1 MLHGLWRVFV
11 VSGDMW
17 CTGVMLL
24 ARGEF
29 LFVVLVNEAMR
40 DLWLCVPGCAA
51 CGVWHVDDDGTCV
64 CGTVWDEREFV
75 VEAVQGNGP
84 FGDAAVGGAELAQRR
99 AAQLAQRRAEEIS
112 HEERCEAW
120 RRSLDWGVCFGT

>member
-51 CGVWHVDDDGTCV
+51 FGVWHVDDDKHWPRVIAGLL
-64 CGTVWDEREFV
+64 VWPDLLKRLSVVDGVPRE
-75 VEAVQGNGP
+75 
-84 FGDAAVGGAELAQRR
+84 GDH
-99 AAQLAQRRAEEIS
+99 I
-112 HEERCEAW
+112 
-120 RRSLDWGVCFGT
+120 